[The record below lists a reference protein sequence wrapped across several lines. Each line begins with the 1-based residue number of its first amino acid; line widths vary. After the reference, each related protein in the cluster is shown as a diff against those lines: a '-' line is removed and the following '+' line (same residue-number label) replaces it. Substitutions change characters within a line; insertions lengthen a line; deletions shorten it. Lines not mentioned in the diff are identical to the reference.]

1 MALLMGSPK
10 PPSFPSGRYT
20 RTNPL
25 RREAGLRLLSEP
37 LPEPLRW
44 AIRRFWRQP
53 SYFEIGM
60 TALPSLHRQRP
71 GAAQIRSASVHR
83 LALLILTELE
93 VSRRVVEAPQ
103 VSLKP
108 EERYRLL
115 SEQGAYLR
123 RLYEAL
129 AWQVGTDHALAICEQ
144 AIEAVG

>member
-10 PPSFPSGRYT
+10 PPTFPSGRYE

-25 RREAGLRLLSEP
+25 RRYGGLRLLSEP

-44 AIRRFWRQP
+44 AIIRFWRHP
-53 SYFEIGM
+53 SYFEVGM

-71 GAAQIRSASVHR
+71 GEALLAQAGVHR
-83 LALLILTELE
+83 IALLFLTELE

-108 EERYRLL
+108 EERNRLIN
-115 SEQGAYLR
+115 EQGVYLR
-123 RLYEAL
+123 RLYVAL
-129 AWQVGTDHALAICEQ
+129 ARLVGTEHAPAICEQ